1 MVSLFLTDLS
11 ADADPPPSTKVQQS
25 PYCAHVRYTPTIQQ
39 QKNISP
45 RGLNADFII
54 QYDVELKDPMGD
66 IQVFILTY
74 LIAGS
79 GIGPSVAL

>member
-1 MVSLFLTDLS
+1 MVYLILPNLS
-11 ADADPPPSTKVQQS
+11 VDADPPPSAKVEQN
-25 PYCAHVRYTPTIQQ
+25 PYCAHVHYTPTMQQ

-66 IQVFILTY
+66 IQVFTLIY
-74 LIAGS
+74 LIDCTK
-79 GIGPSVAL
+79 

>member
-1 MVSLFLTDLS
+1 MVNLIFTGLS
-11 ADADPPPSTKVQQS
+11 VDADPPPSTKVEQN
-25 PYCAHVRYTPTIQQ
+25 PYCAHVHYTPTIQQ

-66 IQVFILTY
+66 IQVFTLMH
-74 LIAGS
+74 LIGDTRIA
-79 GIGPSVAL
+79 VVLV

>member
-1 MVSLFLTDLS
+1 MVYLILPNLS
-11 ADADPPPSTKVQQS
+11 VDADPPPSTKVEQNL
-25 PYCAHVRYTPTIQQ
+25 YCSHVYYTPTIKQ

-66 IQVFILTY
+66 IQVFTLIY
-74 LIAGS
+74 LIDCTKW
-79 GIGPSVAL
+79 